1 MASRVIERPPTTPPD
16 SWVTAPVTVGRH
28 RRWLGWAPFV
38 LVVVAVGALAL
49 LLGRQAP
56 TTSLPAQPQPEPPE
70 PHTTVSVPF
79 DVAVEVADVATMDN
93 DELFGK
99 DTAIPDRA
107 VHIATREVDEVLTR
121 YLDAEFV
128 TAQTRFSDGP
138 LADLLSQRAS
148 DALSED
154 DRAGLGALELSAQ
167 EVQAEPVAATARVL
181 TSGSDVVIVAVR
193 YDARALVTTHD
204 GDRVPLR
211 QRATMVFV
219 PEDGGWRAEAI
230 NAVLDLP
237 LPGEEVA
244 R

>member
-138 LADLLSQRAS
+138 LADLLSERAS

-181 TSGSDVVIVAVR
+181 TSGSDVVVVAVR
-193 YDARALVTTHD
+193 YDARALVVTD
-204 GDRVPLR
+204 NGDTVTLR